1 MSWELLGLILILG
14 LVVLMVIFRK
24 NPLVKKYWKYSLIL
38 IPGLIVIVIRLI
50 LIWQEKGRGQIDAQK
65 DKTLGNAIQGIASDL
80 KEAQLT
86 STVEVVAAKQQSA
99 DKLKQLED
107 IKSEPDQDKRISK
120 LADLIG

>member
-14 LVVLMVIFRK
+14 LAVLMVIFRK

-50 LIWQEKGRGQIDAQK
+50 LIWQEKGQGKVDAQK
-65 DKTLGNAIQGIASDL
+65 DKTLGNAIQGIQSDL

-86 STVEVVAAKQQSA
+86 SAVEVVAAKQQSA